1 MNENTEAAT
10 RVVVV
15 GAGMVAHRFVES
27 VLSNAE
33 GAVHIT
39 VIGDEGRH
47 PYDRVGLTGYFS
59 GATPTELTLD
69 RAVFDDERV
78 ALIADDRVVRI
89 DRRTQTVVT
98 RARQAIAYDTLV
110 LATGSYAAR
119 VAVDGADLPGCFVYR
134 TLDDVQELRRFVQH
148 RSAELGRPLRGAV
161 IGGGLLGL
169 EAAGALQGLEVDC
182 TVVQSSDRLMSAQL
196 DLAGGGMLRR
206 LIEARG
212 IS

>member
-1 MNENTEAAT
+1 MNENSEAVT

-27 VLSNAE
+27 MMSRAE
-33 GAVHIT
+33 GPVLIT

-59 GATPTELTLD
+59 GASPSELTLD
-69 RAVFDDERV
+69 RTVLEDERV

-89 DRRTQTVVT
+89 DRRAQTVTT
-98 RARQAIAYDTLV
+98 RSRRVIDYDTLV

-134 TLDDVQELRRFVQH
+134 TLDDVQELRRFV
-148 RSAELGRPLRGAV
+148 
-161 IGGGLLGL
+161 
-169 EAAGALQGLEVDC
+169 
-182 TVVQSSDRLMSAQL
+182 
-196 DLAGGGMLRR
+196 
-206 LIEARG
+206 
-212 IS
+212 